1 MDIQIGTPGGS
12 TAISIGGGLI
22 TANYAD
28 LVLAPDGCTVGTYV
42 VPPGFSFDFQGSFFG
57 VPLSVEARITIDPT
71 YAPAIDFYASA
82 EIGAFN
88 IQNFVTFG
96 GATVTLAV
104 TPVLFSCGFSGTA
117 TILGVSVLMSGSAT
131 VDALNKTSSMSLTAS
146 ISSFSVYGFI
156 LKDVTFEAQLTMSPG
171 IVDFSISAT
180 GTMSILGNSLEVNQM
195 TFSYSN
201 GVINTIY
208 IDVSANIGVA
218 GILGISGNFTLLA
231 SSSSAD
237 FTLTA
242 TGQVA
247 MAGYTMTIA
256 SCPNGEPGLSITN
269 SGFRLCAATFTAGFF
284 TATVSGSMYWTEP
297 STGTLITNSVGQ
309 AIQAHAGDFVFSA
322 SNVGY
327 VVCGFGVTGSISI
340 GYVSGVFFAKAS
352 AGIGLSNN
360 SSDQLIQI
368 AGSFDSLG
376 NFSMTGTGGVN
387 LAAINFTLAVNATVQ
402 GSNTSV
408 TVNSNLVIA
417 GSGFAI
423 SGTFASVPGG
433 VKTTISITRNLT
445 IAGFNLGQATVTV
458 FVEPGTEYV
467 SITSSMSLGG
477 IFTAYLNGSLGAAN
491 GQVIFNFSLTAG
503 INIPGVPVSG
513 NLNLTNC
520 ADSQCVSASTFK
532 ASVSGQFLD
541 FYGFSYQFAPV
552 NVNPNWSF
560 TVQSSG
566 SVATCSDW
574 TSFGVVRFKACLGGS
589 YSISLS
595 TSAPNVAFTLGFDVS
610 VKRQVWIVTVSC
622 RGRWYNPSSWHCDV
636 TAGWGS
642 TRDLVSIGGT
652 VDSNGNVRAS
662 FNGIG
667 WRFKV

>member
-1 MDIQIGTPGGS
+1 
-12 TAISIGGGLI
+12 
-22 TANYAD
+22 
-28 LVLAPDGCTVGTYV
+28 
-42 VPPGFSFDFQGSFFG
+42 
-57 VPLSVEARITIDPT
+57 
-71 YAPAIDFYASA
+71 
-82 EIGAFN
+82 
-88 IQNFVTFG
+88 
-96 GATVTLAV
+96 
-104 TPVLFSCGFSGTA
+104 
-117 TILGVSVLMSGSAT
+117 
-131 VDALNKTSSMSLTAS
+131 
-146 ISSFSVYGFI
+146 
-156 LKDVTFEAQLTMSPG
+156 
-171 IVDFSISAT
+171 
-180 GTMSILGNSLEVNQM
+180 M
-195 TFSYSN
+195 TFSFTN
-201 GVINTIY
+201 GVVNTIF
-208 IDVSANIGVA
+208 IDVDANIGVA
-218 GILGISGNFTLLA
+218 GILGISGNFTLFA
-231 SSSSAD
+231 SASSAD

-256 SCPNGEPGLSITN
+256 ACPNGEPGLRISN
-269 SGFRLCAATFTAGFF
+269 SGFRLCAATFSSGFF
-284 TATVSGSMYWTEP
+284 TATVSGSMYWTDP
-297 STGTLITNSVGQ
+297 SSGTLITNSLGQ
-309 AIQAHAGDFVFSA
+309 AVQAHASDFVFSA

-327 VVCGFGVTGSISI
+327 SVCGFGVTGSISI
-340 GYVSGVFFAKAS
+340 GYVGGVFFAQAS

-368 AGSFDSLG
+368 SGSFDSLG

-387 LAAINFTLAVNATVQ
+387 LAAINFNLAVNATVQ
-402 GSNTSV
+402 GSNMSV
-408 TVNSNLVIA
+408 TVNTNLVIA

-458 FVEPGTEYV
+458 FVQPGMEYV

-503 INIPGVPVSG
+503 INIPGIPVSG
-513 NLNLTNC
+513 SLKMTNC
-520 ADSQCVSASTFK
+520 ADAQCTSSGTFK

-541 FYGFSYQFAPV
+541 FYGFSYQFASV

-589 YSISLS
+589 YAISLS
-595 TSAPNVAFTLGFDVS
+595 TSAPNVVFNLGFDVS

-622 RGRWYNPSSWHCDV
+622 RGRWYNPSSWRCDV